1 MQDNKEWNS
10 IRDNVVDVFD
20 ENNTFNQAKEF
31 SNKALD
37 ILRRVGNPIQYNKNV
52 NVNTVPKK
60 VKENK
65 KTYLKASRGDLL
77 IRIFFGIPIMI
88 IFAIPMFVTALTVLP
103 FSLKIWLI
111 IMVALA
117 PFFAVGVFL
126 AIPALSNLKLVD
138 EAEKYYR
145 IMNDKLYMNIDDIAM
160 FANESRDNVEKNLR
174 KLIERRNFPQGH
186 IDASGQCFMLSNEV
200 YKEYLALED
209 QRRSQQVIE
218 DKNVSEGSIIPEGRQ
233 YVLSIKEMHLGIKSE
248 PMSSK
253 LTKLETV
260 LVAIFDRV
268 EKEPDELKKLDK
280 LMRYYLP
287 TTIKLIK
294 TYSDFDNVISPDEE
308 ILSTKKEI
316 ELTIDS
322 INEACMEFQ
331 NRLYKDTAFDADTDA
346 ALLKTMLAK
355 EGLIDEMK

>member
-1 MQDNKEWNS
+1 MQDNKEWNN

-37 ILRRVGNPIQYNKNV
+37 ILRRVGNPIQYDKNV

-117 PFFAVGVFL
+117 PFFAVGALL

-160 FANESRDNVEKNLR
+160 FANESRDNVERNLR

-186 IDASGQCFMLSNEV
+186 IDASGQCFMLNNEV

-260 LVAIFDRV
+260 LVAI
-268 EKEPDELKKLDK
+268 KKLDK

>member
-1 MQDNKEWNS
+1 
-10 IRDNVVDVFD
+10 
-20 ENNTFNQAKEF
+20 
-31 SNKALD
+31 
-37 ILRRVGNPIQYNKNV
+37 
-52 NVNTVPKK
+52 
-60 VKENK
+60 
-65 KTYLKASRGDLL
+65 
-77 IRIFFGIPIMI
+77 
-88 IFAIPMFVTALTVLP
+88 
-103 FSLKIWLI
+103 
-111 IMVALA
+111 
-117 PFFAVGVFL
+117 
-126 AIPALSNLKLVD
+126 
-138 EAEKYYR
+138 
-145 IMNDKLYMNIDDIAM
+145 
-160 FANESRDNVEKNLR
+160 
-174 KLIERRNFPQGH
+174 
-186 IDASGQCFMLSNEV
+186 MLSNEV

-209 QRRSQQVIE
+209 QRKSQQVIE

-253 LTKLETV
+253 LSKLETV